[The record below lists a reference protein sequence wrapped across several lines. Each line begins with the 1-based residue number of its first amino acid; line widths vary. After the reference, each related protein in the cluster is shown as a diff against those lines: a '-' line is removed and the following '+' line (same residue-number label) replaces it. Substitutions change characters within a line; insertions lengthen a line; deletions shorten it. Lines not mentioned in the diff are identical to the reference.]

1 MTGKLDK
8 EDIREVALARRGNI
22 DERERFTRSL
32 KIQHNVCELAVFRA
46 AQTIC
51 CYSAFRDEVL
61 TDKLH
66 GLILCQGRRLVLPAT
81 HPDTHTLSLHLVSS
95 AFDVLPGYH
104 GIPEPRPELPQ
115 VIPADIDLFIV
126 PGAAF
131 DACGNRLGY
140 GAGYYDGMLAESDA
154 VRVGVAFACQLEQH
168 IPVATHDIPMDFLVT
183 EHGVIDCAQARM
195 PIDHLHLHN
204 MVIYGHHGAF
214 PHEREQGLRIAFDVD
229 LRIDLQL
236 AGVTDALGHT
246 VNYPLI
252 YQLIEKVQRK
262 EQYHLLE
269 TLAARVAAAILDDFP
284 TVAAVTIK
292 VSKFNPPVGGL
303 MDSFEVEITR
313 ERK

>member
-1 MTGKLDK
+1 MTTQNNK
-8 EDIREVALARRGNI
+8 EDIREAALARRGNI
-22 DERERFTRSL
+22 DERERFTRSMQ
-32 KIQHNVCELAVFRA
+32 IQHRVTELAAFRA

-66 GLILCQGRRLVLPAT
+66 GLILCQGKRLVLPRT

-115 VIPADIDLFIV
+115 LIPADIDLFIV

-131 DACGNRLGY
+131 DVCGNRLGY
-140 GAGYYDGMLAESDA
+140 GAGYYDGMLRESEA

-168 IPVATHDIPMDFLVT
+168 IPAEQHDIPMDYLVT
-183 EHGVIDCAQARM
+183 EHGIIDCAQARN
-195 PIDHLHLHN
+195 PIDHLHLTN
-204 MVIYGHHGAF
+204 MVVYGHHGAF
-214 PHEREQGLRIAFDVD
+214 PHEREQGLRIAFDID
-229 LRIDLQL
+229 LRVDLQL
-236 AGVTDALGHT
+236 AGITDNLSHT
-246 VNYPLI
+246 VNYPMI

-269 TLAARVAAAILDDFP
+269 TLAARVAAAILDYFP
-284 TVAAVTIK
+284 TVAEVTIRAR
-292 VSKFNPPVGGL
+292 KFNPPVGGL

-313 ERK
+313 QR